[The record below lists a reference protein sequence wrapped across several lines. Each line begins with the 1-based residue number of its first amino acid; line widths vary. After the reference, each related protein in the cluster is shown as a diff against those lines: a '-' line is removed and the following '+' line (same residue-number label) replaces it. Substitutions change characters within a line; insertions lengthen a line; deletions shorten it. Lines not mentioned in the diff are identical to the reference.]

1 MATSGAMNT
10 SNQFIKY
17 TITITQNSQSIE
29 NNTSNVT
36 VKVRFYRTNTGYKSW
51 GTGTVYCKINGTTYT
66 AGVVPSQEITEH
78 GIVLFTKTLNIG
90 HNTDGSKNLTCSAWI
105 SHDVVT
111 SSEQSYT
118 QTLTTI
124 PRKSS
129 LSVGNGTLG
138 TAQTLTVTKQASGF
152 THTIV
157 ATCGSASVT
166 ICTKSS
172 STSISFTPPLTWAS
186 QNTTGTSLSVKYT
199 ITTYNGNTSIGSNSY
214 TKTCS
219 IPSSVKPSCSLAVS
233 DAMGYESKYGGYLKG
248 LSKYKVVVTPTLA
261 YGSEIASYY
270 VKANFTG
277 YNKASVTTGV
287 LISSGNET
295 INAEVKDKRGRIGTA
310 LVTKTVLDYEHPKI
324 HSLTV
329 IRCDSDG
336 KENDQGEYAKITFS
350 GSVTSLNAKNTA
362 KYKLEYKKSSDSTFT
377 VVELSEH
384 NNVYSVSDDYI
395 FAANSSSSYDIRL
408 TITDDFCSVTKTTSV
423 STGFTII
430 NFLKSG
436 LGIAFG
442 KVAEL
447 TNVLDIGFQ
456 TRFAGGILQPVL
468 ANGTDLDTVMIPNTY
483 TCNAATTS
491 GYVNC
496 PITSA
501 TSFVLE
507 VMSAGDAGQ
516 IMQRITTCTKAEP
529 VVYERFY
536 YSTSWGEWVRVSDF
550 GNKLLWSGV
559 YYMSGSQTANL
570 SEHISEQPNG
580 IVLVFSA
587 YENGTAQNKDFAT
600 FFVPKGINT
609 LINNDADIPQIGYNQ
624 VFTMNTADF
633 SYIGSKKIHIFSNY
647 ISGNADNEKTGTKNG
662 VTFANNHWVLRYVI
676 GV

>member
-1 MATSGAMNT
+1 MATSSAMST
-10 SNQFIKY
+10 SNQYIKY
-17 TITITQNSQSIE
+17 TITVTQNSQSVE

-66 AGVVPSQEITEH
+66 AGVVPSQYITED
-78 GIVLFTKTLNIG
+78 GIILFTKTLNIT
-90 HNTDGSKNLTCSAWI
+90 HNTDGSKKLTCSAWI

-111 SSEQSYT
+111 SSEQSYS

-152 THTIV
+152 AHTIV

-172 STSISFTPPLTWAS
+172 STSISFTPPLSWAS

-199 ITTYNGNTSIGSNSY
+199 ITTYNGSTSLGSNSY

-219 IPSSVKPSCSLAVS
+219 IPSSVKPSCSIAVS

-261 YGSEIASYY
+261 YGSEIASYS
-270 VKANFTG
+270 VVANHTG
-277 YNKASVTTGV
+277 YTKASVTTGV
-287 LISSGNET
+287 LISAGSET
-295 INAEVKDKRGRIGTA
+295 ITATVKDKRGRSGSA
-310 LVTKTVLDYEHPKI
+310 SVTKTVLDYEFPKI
-324 HSLTV
+324 IKLAV
-329 IRCDSDG
+329 IRCDSSG
-336 KENDQGEYAKITFS
+336 TENDQGEFAKVTFS
-350 GSVTSLNAKNTA
+350 GLVTSLSSKNSA
-362 KYKLEYKKSSDSTFT
+362 KYKLEYKKSSETT
-377 VVELSEH
+377 YTTVELSEF
-384 NNVYSVSDDYI
+384 NNVYSVTDDYI
-395 FAANSSSSYDIRL
+395 FSADSSFSYDIRL
-408 TITDDFCSVTKTTSV
+408 TISDDFGSVTKTTSV

-430 NFLKSG
+430 NFLKTG

-447 TNVLDIGFQ
+447 TNVFDIGFQ

-468 ANGTDLDTVMIPNTY
+468 ANGTDLDTVMTPNTY
-483 TCNAATTS
+483 TANAATTS

-496 PITSA
+496 PITTG
-501 TSFVLE
+501 TSFVFE

-516 IMQRITTCTKAEP
+516 IMQRITTCTKTKP
-529 VVYERFY
+529 VVWERFY
-536 YSTSWGEWVRVSDF
+536 YSSAWGEWVRVSDF
-550 GNKLLWSGV
+550 GNKLLWSGGM
-559 YYMSGSQTANL
+559 YMTSGHTIALAESILKQ
-570 SEHISEQPNG
+570 QRG

-587 YENGTAQNKDFAT
+587 YEDGTVKDHHFSE
-600 FFVPKGINT
+600 FFVPKDIND
-609 LINNDADIPQIGYNQ
+609 LLSDD
-624 VFTMNTADF
+624 TAVLASGHNFLLCTSDF
-633 SYIGSKKIHIFSNY
+633 SYIGCKYLY
-647 ISGNADNEKTGTKNG
+647 IYNNQIVGHDNNSKTGTKNG
-662 VTFANNHWVLRYVI
+662 VTYANNHWVLRYVI